1 MRLLRCLLATGFV
14 FALTAFSACS
24 SGDPPKSNTV
34 GSGGAAG
41 NAGAA
46 GVSGV
51 GGLGATGGSLSVDAA
66 GGVGGFRDS
75 GLDAPVCGATEHTA
89 AQKPVDLFIMLD
101 KSNSMLE
108 VPVAGLPDKWTSVTK
123 AITDFVNAPE
133 ARGIGVGLG
142 QFPQGFEEPQ
152 VCMVPNYARPTVPIA
167 QLPGAA
173 NAITTAIA
181 GIVPGGL
188 TPTSAAL
195 QGALQYAK
203 TWAAMNPDRQT
214 IVVLATDGDPTQ
226 CEPIATTQIG
236 QFAADA
242 LAQAPKVFTFVIGI
256 GDLGNLNP
264 IAVAGGTKQAF
275 IVDPAQGNVAQEVTR
290 ALLRIATSTL
300 GCDYPLPPPKDG
312 GILNPKL
319 VNVDFTPSDGTPK
332 RELVQV
338 ANAGECSRVSNGWY
352 YDNAASPMRIFICPA
367 ACDSFG
373 AGRLEILLGCAT
385 RVPL

>member
-1 MRLLRCLLATGFV
+1 VNAGG
-14 FALTAFSACS
+14 SA
-24 SGDPPKSNTV
+24 
-34 GSGGAAG
+34 GGAGASG
-41 NAGAA
+41 AGAL
-46 GVSGV
+46 
-51 GGLGATGGSLSVDAA
+51 GGFGASGGSLSIDSGGGA
-66 GGVGGFRDS
+66 GGTRDS
-75 GLDAPVCGATEHTA
+75 GLDGPVCGAVEQTA
-89 AQKPVDLFIMLD
+89 AQLPVDLFIMLD
-101 KSNSMLE
+101 KSTSMLE
-108 VPVAGLPDKWTSVTK
+108 PAGATDKWTAVTQ
-123 AITDFVNAPE
+123 ALRDFVNAMQ
-133 ARGIGVGLG
+133 ANGIGVGLG
-142 QFPQGFEEPQ
+142 NFPLGFDEPQ
-152 VCMVPNYARPTVPIA
+152 VCNANYAMPTVPIA

-181 GIVPGGL
+181 GIVPGGQ

-195 QGALQYAK
+195 KGALQYAK
-203 TWAAMNPDRQT
+203 TWAAAHPDRQT

-226 CEPIATTQIG
+226 CEPTATAQIA

-264 IAVAGGTKQAF
+264 IAEGGGTKQAF

-300 GCDYPLPPPKDG
+300 GCEFPLPPPKDG
-312 GILNPKL
+312 GILNPKQ

-338 ANAGECSRVSNGWY
+338 ANAGECSRVNNGWY
-352 YDNAASPMRIFICPA
+352 YDNPTTPSKIFICEN
-367 ACDSFG
+367 ACNSFG
-373 AGRLEILLGCAT
+373 AGSLVILLGCQT